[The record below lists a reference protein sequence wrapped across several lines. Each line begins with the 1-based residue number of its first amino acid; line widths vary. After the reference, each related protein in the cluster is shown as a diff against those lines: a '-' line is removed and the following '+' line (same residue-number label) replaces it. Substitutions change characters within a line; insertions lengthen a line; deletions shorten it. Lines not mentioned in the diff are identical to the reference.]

1 MGKAS
6 ITGLLLHVPVQVG
19 VEGVEFKM
27 AFIVLRSLFLG
38 CRSLLLVD
46 RSLFGRGVQNG
57 LFSPQVR
64 RYISRSLFLG
74 YRSLLLA

>member
-38 CRSLLLVD
+38 CRSLLLV
-46 RSLFGRGVQNG
+46 
-57 LFSPQVR
+57 
-64 RYISRSLFLG
+64 
-74 YRSLLLA
+74 